1 MDRVRSACDQ
11 AHRDT
16 DGVHVIAVS
25 KTRSADEVRAA
36 YEAGMRHF
44 GENYLQDALPKV
56 HALHDLAPQ
65 WHFIGR
71 IQANKTRD
79 IATHF
84 DWVHTVDRLKVA
96 KRLDAHRQGMGL
108 PLNVLVQVNVDADA
122 DKAGVGTNAELD
134 SLVQGIEA
142 LPNLALRGLM
152 TILSSDTDPTT
163 GFKALQAQFARLA
176 THRGSDWNAL
186 SMGMSNDFETA
197 IACGATH
204 VRIGTAIFGPRE
216 TG

>member
-1 MDRVRSACDQ
+1 MERVRTACQQ
-11 AHRDT
+11 ASRDT
-16 DGVHVIAVS
+16 DSVHVVAVS

-36 YEAGMRHF
+36 HGAGMEHF
-44 GENYLQDALPKV
+44 GENYLQDALPKIRSLQDIR
-56 HALHDLAPQ
+56 AQ

-71 IQANKTRD
+71 VQANKTRD
-79 IATHF
+79 IAAHF
-84 DWVHTVDRLKVA
+84 DWVHTVDRLKIA
-96 KRLDAHRQGMGL
+96 TRLNAHRQSSSL

-122 DKAGVGTNAELD
+122 DKGGVTSDAELD
-134 SLVQGIEA
+134 VLVQGIEA

-152 TILSSDTDPTT
+152 TILAADTDPTT
-163 GFKALQAQFARLA
+163 GFQALQAQFARLA
-176 THRGSDWNAL
+176 AHRGSHWNAL

-204 VRIGTAIFGPRE
+204 VRIGTAIFGPRQ

>member
-1 MDRVRSACDQ
+1 MARVHAACQQANRS
-11 AHRDT
+11 T
-16 DGVHVIAVS
+16 DSVHVIAVS

-36 YEAGMRHF
+36 HAAGMRHF
-44 GENYLQDALPKV
+44 GENYLQDALPKIRSLRDV
-56 HALHDLAPQ
+56 QAQ

-79 IATHF
+79 IAAHF
-84 DWVHTVDRLKVA
+84 DWVHTVDRLKIA
-96 KRLDAHRQGMGL
+96 RRLDAHRQGRDV
-108 PLNVLVQVNVDADA
+108 PLNVLVQVNVDADTA
-122 DKAGVGTNAELD
+122 KAGVTAGDALD
-134 SLVQGIEA
+134 SLVHDIDG

-152 TILSSDTDPTT
+152 TILSADTDPAA
-163 GFKALQAQFARLA
+163 GFAALQDAFTRLA
-176 THRGSDWNAL
+176 AHRGSDWNAL